1 MNKQITA
8 LIIMD
13 GYGLSKQTKGN
24 AIGVECSPYV
34 RYLMHT
40 YPTTTLNASGLA
52 VGLPEGQ
59 MGNSEVGHLNI
70 GAGRVIYQDLTRIT
84 KSINDGDFF
93 ANPAFIGA
101 IESAKKNGGKLHLM
115 GLCSNGGVHSHITHL
130 FALIELAKREGL
142 DNVYVHC
149 YMDGR
154 DVSPTSGAGFV
165 EQLQDKINELGFGAI
180 ATVCGRYYAM
190 DRDNRWDRVEKA
202 YDMLL
207 GNCDNKATDPVEA
220 LKASYE
226 QGVTDEFVLPTLIV
240 KEDGSPVATIENGDS
255 VIFFNFRP
263 DRAREMTRAFTQS
276 GFDGFSLHGRQRRV
290 HWVCMTQYD
299 EKFEG
304 VDVAYRPETYVNTLG
319 EYLAKLGKTQLR
331 IAETEKYAHVTFFF
345 NGGVEAPNENESRI
359 LVPSPKVATYDLQ
372 PEMSAEEVCNR
383 AITEVE
389 KGKYDVMILNFANC
403 DMVGHTGVIPATEK
417 AVATVD
423 QCVRRLVE
431 CILSSGGRA
440 FVTADHGNAE
450 KMLDEN
456 GQPFTAHTTNK
467 VPFILVDEQLRNR
480 ATLTEGNLCDIAP
493 TMLYVMGEPIPQE
506 MTGNVLVVSKRRKT
520 KNGN

>member
-1 MNKQITA
+1 MDKKITA

-13 GYGLSKQTKGN
+13 GYGLSKEKLGN
-24 AIGVECSPYV
+24 AVGVECSPYV
-34 RYLMHT
+34 HYLMQN
-40 YPTTTLNASGLA
+40 YPTTQLDASGLA

-70 GAGRVIYQDLTRIT
+70 GAGRVVYQELTRIT
-84 KSINDGDFF
+84 KSIKDGDFF
-93 ANPAFIGA
+93 ENPAFLA
-101 IESAKKNGGKLHLM
+101 AAEYARKNNGKLHLM
-115 GLCSNGGVHSHITHL
+115 GLLSSGGVHSHINHVM
-130 FALIELAKREGL
+130 ALVDFAKRQGL

-149 YMDGR
+149 FMDGR

-165 EQLQDKINELGFGAI
+165 KQLGDYMQQLQFGKI

-202 YDMLL
+202 YDMLAL
-207 GNCDNKATDPVEA
+207 GVGERAATDPVEA
-220 LKASYE
+220 LNASYAE
-226 QGVTDEFVLPTLIV
+226 GVTDEFVLPTVIT
-240 KEDGSPVATIENGDS
+240 EDGKPVATVENGDA

-276 GFDGFSLHGRQRRV
+276 GFTGFDLHGKARKV
-290 HWVCMTQYD
+290 HWTCMTQYD

-304 VDVAYRPETYVNTLG
+304 VDIAFKPETYKNTLG

-345 NGGVEAPNENESRI
+345 NGGVEAPNENESRVLI
-359 LVPSPKVATYDLQ
+359 ASPKVATYDLQ
-372 PEMSAEEVCNR
+372 PEMSAYEVCER
-383 AITEVE
+383 AIVE
-389 KGKYDVMILNFANC
+389 IEKSKYDVMILNYANC

-423 QCVRRLVE
+423 ECVRRVVE
-431 CILSSGGRA
+431 CVLQNGGRA

-450 KMLDEN
+450 KMLAED
-456 GQPFTAHTTNK
+456 GSPFTAHTTNK
-467 VPFILVDEQLRNR
+467 VPFIMVDEQLRDKKLR
-480 ATLTEGNLCDIAP
+480 SGGALCDIAP
-493 TMLYVMGEPIPQE
+493 TMLTAMGLPVPPE
-506 MTGNVLVVSKRRKT
+506 MTGKSLIRK
-520 KNGN
+520 K

>member
-1 MNKQITA
+1 MLHPITA

-13 GYGLSKQTKGN
+13 GYGLSRKSKGN
-24 AIGVECSPYV
+24 AIGVKCSPYV
-34 RYLMHT
+34 KYLMSN
-40 YPTTTLNASGLA
+40 YPTTTLDASGLA

-70 GAGRVIYQDLTRIT
+70 GAGRVIYQELTRIT
-84 KSINDGDFF
+84 KAIADGDFYS
-93 ANPAFIGA
+93 NPAFLDA
-101 IESAKKNGGKLHLM
+101 IESAKKSGGKLHIM
-115 GLCSNGGVHSHITHL
+115 GLTSRGGVHSHLIHL
-130 FALIELAKREGL
+130 FALIELAKQQGL

-165 EQLQDKINELGFGAI
+165 GELQNRMNELKFGKI

-207 GNCDNKATDPVEA
+207 GKCDNTATDAVQV
-220 LKASYE
+220 LLDSYDK
-226 QGVTDEFVLPTLIV
+226 GVTDEFILPTVITENG
-240 KEDGSPVATIENGDS
+240 KPVATIENGDS

-276 GFDGFSLHGRQRRV
+276 GFDGFDLSGKARKV

-299 EKFEG
+299 EKFTG
-304 VDVAYRPETYVNTLG
+304 VDIAYRPETYVNTLG
-319 EYLAKLGKTQLR
+319 EYLATQGKTQLR

-345 NGGVEAPNENESRI
+345 NGGVELANENESRI
-359 LVPSPKVATYDLQ
+359 LIASPKVATYDLQ
-372 PEMSAEEVCNR
+372 PEMSAVEVCER
-383 AITEVE
+383 AISEIE
-389 KGKYDVMILNFANC
+389 KDRYDVMILNYANC

-423 QCVRRLVE
+423 ECVRRVVE
-431 CILSSGGRA
+431 CIITNGGRV

-450 KMLDEN
+450 KMLDDD
-456 GQPFTAHTTNK
+456 GSPFTAHTTNK
-467 VPFILVDEQLRNR
+467 VPFILVDNQLRDKV
-480 ATLTEGNLCDIAP
+480 TLSRGALCDIAP
-493 TMLYVMGEPIPQE
+493 TMLYTMGLKVPAE
-506 MTGNVLVVSKRRKT
+506 MTGKVLIRNKRK
-520 KNGN
+520 KV

>member
-1 MNKQITA
+1 MEKKLTA

-13 GYGLSKQTKGN
+13 GYGLSKEERGN
-24 AIGVECSPYV
+24 AIGTECSPFIH
-34 RYLMHT
+34 YLMT
-40 YPTTTLNASGLA
+40 NYPTTTLNASGLA

-70 GAGRVIYQDLTRIT
+70 GAGRVIYQDLTRIS
-84 KSINDGDFF
+84 KSIKDGDFF
-93 ANPAFIGA
+93 ENSAFLDA
-101 IESAKKNGGKLHLM
+101 IASAKKNGGKLHLM
-115 GLCSNGGVHSHITHL
+115 GLCSDGGVHSHLTHL
-130 FALIELAKREGL
+130 FALVELAQRQGL
-142 DNVYVHC
+142 DNVYIHC

-154 DVSPTSGAGFV
+154 DTPPTSGAGYV
-165 EQLQDKINELGFGAI
+165 EQLQNKLAELNFGKV

-207 GNCDNKATDPVEA
+207 GKGENTATDPVCA
-220 LKASYE
+220 LKDSYE
-226 QGVTDEFVLPTLIV
+226 QGVTDEFVLPTVITEEG
-240 KEDGSPVATIENGDS
+240 KPVATIENGDS

-263 DRAREMTRAFTQS
+263 DRAREMTRAFTQA
-276 GFDGFSLHGRQRRV
+276 GFDGFNLHGRARKV
-290 HWVCMTQYD
+290 HWTCMTQYD
-299 EKFEG
+299 EKFSG
-304 VDVAYRPETYVNTLG
+304 VDVAYRPETYSNTLG

-372 PEMSAEEVCNR
+372 PQMSAEEVCDR
-383 AITEVE
+383 AIAEVE
-389 KGKYDVMILNFANC
+389 KGKFDVMILNYANC

-423 QCVRRLVE
+423 ECVRRLVE
-431 CILSSGGRA
+431 CILSNGGRA

-450 KMLDEN
+450 KMLDEQ
-456 GQPFTAHTTNK
+456 GRPFTAHTTNK
-467 VPFILVDEQLRNR
+467 VPFILVDEELRSK
-480 ATLTEGNLCDIAP
+480 ASLVSGDLCDIAP
-493 TMLYVMGEPIPQE
+493 TMLYTMGLDIPAE
-506 MTGNVLVVSKRRKT
+506 MTGKVLLTVKKGVL
-520 KNGN
+520 